1 MRRRHWLVAVAL
13 VAAGCSSAGTSK
25 KTKSSSSSKS
35 SSTARRRRPSP
46 SSGIKRMQSGPQ
58 GFGNMLVTSYIDD
71 LKNGSADKKIAAAEA
86 LGNHSGA
93 DALTCGVDR
102 RSCSGRAAAHD
113 QYVKGI
119 LLGNAGSSAISG
131 TGVDLGENLLEVHS
145 AGGEGLA
152 IEEDRRHCEYL
163 ARLDLVLEERTVD
176 GHVTDARI
184 DHAHQVEGLHHVRA
198 VLAGEGEVGLE
209 VVVTFELANLIKRLD
224 RSS

>member
-86 LGNHSGA
+86 LGNMGGGA
-93 DALTCGVDR
+93 KEALPALKSLTADSNPKV
-102 RSCSGRAAAHD
+102 SAAAKAA
-113 QYVKGI
+113 V
-119 LLGNAGSSAISG
+119 AAIG
-131 TGVDLGENLLEVHS
+131 KH
-145 AGGEGLA
+145 
-152 IEEDRRHCEYL
+152 
-163 ARLDLVLEERTVD
+163 
-176 GHVTDARI
+176 
-184 DHAHQVEGLHHVRA
+184 
-198 VLAGEGEVGLE
+198 
-209 VVVTFELANLIKRLD
+209 
-224 RSS
+224 